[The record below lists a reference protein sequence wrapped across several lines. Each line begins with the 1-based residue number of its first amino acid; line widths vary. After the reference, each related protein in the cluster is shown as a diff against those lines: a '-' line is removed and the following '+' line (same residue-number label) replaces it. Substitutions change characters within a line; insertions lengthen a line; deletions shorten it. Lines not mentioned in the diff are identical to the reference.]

1 MDRVVD
7 IVNAALDKDSIAMK
21 TSLEYDLAS
30 RVADTIYDMRQSV
43 ATSLFGGAP
52 EVEQPEVAAQ
62 EGSE

>member
-43 ATSLFGGAP
+43 ANGLFGGAP
-52 EVEQPEVAAQ
+52 EVVLADDTAQ